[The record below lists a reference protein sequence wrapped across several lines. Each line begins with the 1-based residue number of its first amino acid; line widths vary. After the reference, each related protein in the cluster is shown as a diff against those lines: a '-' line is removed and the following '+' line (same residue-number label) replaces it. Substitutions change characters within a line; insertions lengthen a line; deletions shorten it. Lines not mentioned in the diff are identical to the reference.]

1 MKNISISSDAISTMT
16 KEQLTAWL
24 GTASKRANQ
33 RMRQLE
39 KDSLATSSLAYQH
52 IKTREVD
59 HSSSLAKTRHGEIK
73 FKTSFKGRTIQDL
86 RRQAKDVLG
95 FLNAKTSTSK
105 GTKNKYQ
112 KSLDKFNETMKKRW
126 IEDGNSPETFKPASM
141 SAWANI
147 WQSENLK
154 KLQSLLP
161 SDQIA
166 EIYQYGEDNGLSD
179 AQMEDI
185 VDAIIN
191 RDHMDG
197 MTAYKEIREK
207 INEYSKAVENGEI
220 EPNGTDSLTKEDWDI
235 INGIGSLY

>member
-1 MKNISISSDAISTMT
+1 MKDITISKDSISSMT
-16 KEQLTAWL
+16 KEQLVTWL
-24 GTASKRANQ
+24 GSANKRANQ

-39 KDSLATSSLAYQH
+39 KDALDTSSIAYQT
-52 IKTREVD
+52 IQKYEVD
-59 HSSSLAKTRHGEIK
+59 HSTSLAKTKHDETK

-112 KSLDKFNETMKKRW
+112 KSFDKFNETMKKRW
-126 IEDGNSPETFKPASM
+126 IEDDNSPETFKPSSM

-154 KLQSLLP
+154 KLQQLLP
-161 SDQIA
+161 SEQIA
-166 EIYQYGEDNGLSD
+166 EIYQHGDDMGLSD

-185 VDAIIN
+185 VDAIAN
-191 RDHMDG
+191 REHMDG
-197 MTAYKEIREK
+197 ITAYNEIRDK
-207 INEYSKAVENGEI
+207 IQEYGKAMDDGVI
-220 EPNGTDSLTKEDWDI
+220 EPNGTDSLSDEDLEELNNI
-235 INGIGSLY
+235 SPLY

>member
-1 MKNISISSDAISTMT
+1 MKDITISKDSISSMT
-16 KEQLTAWL
+16 KEQLVTWL
-24 GTASKRANQ
+24 GSANKRANQ

-39 KDSLATSSLAYQH
+39 KDALDTSSIAYQT
-52 IKTREVD
+52 IKKYEVD
-59 HSSSLAKTRHGEIK
+59 HSTSLAKTKHDETK

-112 KSLDKFNETMKKRW
+112 KSFDKFNETMKKRW
-126 IEDGNSPETFKPASM
+126 IEDDNSPETFKPASM

-154 KLQSLLP
+154 KLQQLLP
-161 SDQIA
+161 SEQIA
-166 EIYQYGEDNGLSD
+166 EIYQHGDDMGLSD

-185 VDAIIN
+185 VDAIAN
-191 RDHMDG
+191 REHMDG
-197 MTAYKEIREK
+197 ITAYNEIRDK
-207 INEYSKAVENGEI
+207 IQEYGKAMDDGVI
-220 EPNGTDSLTKEDWDI
+220 EPNGTDSLSDEDLEELNNI
-235 INGIGSLY
+235 SPLY